1 METKNTTTKG
11 IVLRDTW
18 NSRRDCLKS
27 CMDDDC
33 DCKRQRRVDVVS
45 SKYFLHHAIKEE
57 AEYMKQKAEYYAHK
71 ADEPKE
77 LTKWLARLHMAHI
90 VLRELREEEDKCK

>member
-1 METKNTTTKG
+1 
-11 IVLRDTW
+11 
-18 NSRRDCLKS
+18 
-27 CMDDDC
+27 
-33 DCKRQRRVDVVS
+33 
-45 SKYFLHHAIKEE
+45 
-57 AEYMKQKAEYYAHK
+57 MKQKAEYYAHK